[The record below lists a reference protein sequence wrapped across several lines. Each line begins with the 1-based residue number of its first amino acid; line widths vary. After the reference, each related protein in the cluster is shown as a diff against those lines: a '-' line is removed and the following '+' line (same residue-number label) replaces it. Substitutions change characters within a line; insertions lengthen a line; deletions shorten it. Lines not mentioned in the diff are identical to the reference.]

1 MELYL
6 KLIDVIVPV
15 FFVIGIGY
23 YLGKKN
29 PDINTDFITTFAGNV
44 GTPAMIFYTIT
55 TTGVTLSVFT
65 EYFIYALI
73 IIGGFSLVGIL
84 FLLLLKKD
92 FISELP
98 PLILPNTGNMGIPIC
113 LFAYGTAGLGVAS
126 AIASVIILLHFTLGV
141 LLAKKSFSLEIL
153 IKNMPIYAIIVSVI
167 FLYFEWDVP
176 GYLENTTFLL
186 TYATIFLVLMSL
198 GIALSRLKVVSWT
211 HASIL
216 GAVRVI
222 LGPLIGFGLIKYL
235 NLDGFAAGVLLIQS
249 CMPSAV
255 LTYLVGSMYS
265 EKKVVD
271 SVASV
276 IVTSTIMSFI
286 TCLLYTSPSPR
297 DGLLS
302 RMPSSA

>member
-6 KLIDVIVPV
+6 KLIDVIAPV

-29 PDINTDFITTFAGNV
+29 PEINTDFITTFAGNV

-73 IIGGFSLVGIL
+73 IIGGFSLVGII

-141 LLAKKSFSLEIL
+141 LLAKKSFSFEIL
-153 IKNMPIYAIIVSVI
+153 IKNMPIYGIIVSVI

-222 LGPLIGFGLIKYL
+222 IGPLIGFGLIKFL
-235 NLDGFAAGVLLIQS
+235 NLNGFAAGVLLIQS

-265 EKKVVD
+265 ERKVVD

-276 IVTSTIMSFI
+276 IVTSTVMSFI
-286 TCLLYTSPSPR
+286 TIPIVVFISLKNFQ
-297 DGLLS
+297 
-302 RMPSSA
+302 

>member
-29 PDINTDFITTFAGNV
+29 PEINTDFITTFAGNV

-73 IIGGFSLVGIL
+73 IIGGFSIVGIL

-113 LFAYGTAGLGVAS
+113 LFAYGKAGLGVAS
-126 AIASVIILLHFTLGV
+126 AIASVVILLHFTLGV

-153 IKNMPIYAIIVSVI
+153 IKNMPIYGIIVSVI

-222 LGPLIGFGLIKYL
+222 VGPLIGFGLIKFF

-276 IVTSTIMSFI
+276 IVTSTIMSFLTI
-286 TCLLYTSPSPR
+286 PVVVFYSLKYFQ
-297 DGLLS
+297 
-302 RMPSSA
+302 

>member
-29 PDINTDFITTFAGNV
+29 PEINTDFITTFAGNV

-65 EYFIYALI
+65 EYFIYALV
-73 IIGGFSLVGIL
+73 IIGGFSVVGVL

-126 AIASVIILLHFTLGV
+126 AIASVVILLHFTLGV

-153 IKNMPIYAIIVSVI
+153 IKNMPIYGIIVSVI

-222 LGPLIGFGLIKYL
+222 LGPLIGFGLIKFL

-276 IVTSTIMSFI
+276 IVTSTIMSFVTI
-286 TCLLYTSPSPR
+286 PIVVYYSLKYFQ
-297 DGLLS
+297 
-302 RMPSSA
+302 

>member
-65 EYFIYALI
+65 EYFIYALV
-73 IIGGFSLVGIL
+73 IIGGFSVVGIL

-126 AIASVIILLHFTLGV
+126 SIASVIILLHFTLGV
-141 LLAKKSFSLEIL
+141 LLAKKSFSLKIL
-153 IKNMPIYAIIVSVI
+153 VKNMPIYAIIISVI
-167 FLYFEWDVP
+167 FLFFEWDVP

-286 TCLLYTSPSPR
+286 TIPFVVYYSLKYFQ
-297 DGLLS
+297 
-302 RMPSSA
+302 

>member
-6 KLIDVIVPV
+6 KLIDVLFPV

-29 PDINTDFITTFAGNV
+29 PNINTDFITTFAGNV

-84 FLLLLKKD
+84 FLLILKKD

-113 LFAYGTAGLGVAS
+113 LFAYGAAGLGVAS
-126 AIASVIILLHFTLGV
+126 AIASVVILLHFTLGV

-153 IKNMPIYAIIVSVI
+153 IKNMPIYGIIISVI

-222 LGPLIGFGLIKYL
+222 IGPIIGFGLIKFFNL
-235 NLDGFAAGVLLIQS
+235 NGFAAGVLLIQS

-286 TCLLYTSPSPR
+286 TIPIVVYYSIKYF
-297 DGLLS
+297 
-302 RMPSSA
+302 

>member
-29 PDINTDFITTFAGNV
+29 PEINTDFITTFAGNV

-65 EYFIYALI
+65 EYFIYALV

-286 TCLLYTSPSPR
+286 TIPIVVYYSLKYFL
-297 DGLLS
+297 
-302 RMPSSA
+302 

>member
-6 KLIDVIVPV
+6 KLIDVIAPV

-23 YLGKKN
+23 YLGRKN
-29 PDINTDFITTFAGNV
+29 PEINTDFITTFAGNV

-65 EYFIYALI
+65 EYFIYSLI
-73 IIGGFSLVGIL
+73 IIGGFSLVGIV

-92 FISELP
+92 FVSELP

-141 LLAKKSFSLEIL
+141 LLAKKSFSFKIL
-153 IKNMPIYAIIVSVI
+153 IKNMPIYGIIVSVI
-167 FLYFEWDVP
+167 FLYFDWDVP

-222 LGPLIGFGLIKYL
+222 IGPLIGFGLIKFL
-235 NLDGFAAGVLLIQS
+235 NLNGFAAGVLLIQS

-265 EKKVVD
+265 ERKVVD

-286 TCLLYTSPSPR
+286 TIPIVVYFSLKYFQ
-297 DGLLS
+297 
-302 RMPSSA
+302 

>member
-6 KLIDVIVPV
+6 KLIDVLFPV

-29 PDINTDFITTFAGNV
+29 PNINTDFITTFAGNV

-84 FLLLLKKD
+84 FLLILKKD

-126 AIASVIILLHFTLGV
+126 AIASVVILLHFTLGV

-153 IKNMPIYAIIVSVI
+153 IRNMPIYGIIISVI

-222 LGPLIGFGLIKYL
+222 IGPIIGFGLIKFFNL
-235 NLDGFAAGVLLIQS
+235 NGFAAGVLLIQS

-286 TCLLYTSPSPR
+286 TIPIVVYYSIKYF
-297 DGLLS
+297 
-302 RMPSSA
+302 